1 MSGPF
6 VRVLPPGAVRR
17 RQGAAAGPDPG
28 GPWGVLAERLAPA
41 EAGALGDRARAL
53 GLPAQVLDDGRA
65 VLVRGHPEE
74 LGLLPEWLPGPL
86 MAAVKGAL
94 GRSAR
99 RTFTLTLPG
108 GGGLQLGGR
117 VLVTGIVNVTP
128 DSFSDG
134 GRWLDPRA
142 AVDHGLALAAEGA
155 DLLDVGGESTRPGA
169 APADEAEELARVL
182 PVIERL
188 AAGTPV
194 PVSVDTRRGI
204 VAREALGAGAKLVND
219 VSALA
224 DPETARAAAGAGAPV
239 VLMHMRG
246 TPADMRNRA
255 VYRDVVGEVVAE
267 LHEAIRRAVALGV
280 PEESLLVDPGIGFA
294 KDAAQSLRLLADLP
308 ELRVLGRPILVG
320 PSRKSFLDAVRP
332 SEPADRLHLTLGAV
346 AACAAAGA
354 HVVRVHDVRPAVDVL
369 RAFEA
374 ARGEPGS

>member
-1 MSGPF
+1 
-6 VRVLPPGAVRR
+6 
-17 RQGAAAGPDPG
+17 
-28 GPWGVLAERLAPA
+28 VLAERLAPA
-41 EAGALGDRARAL
+41 EAGALGERARAL
-53 GLPAQVLDDGRA
+53 GLPGQILDDGRA

-86 MAAVKGAL
+86 MAAVEGAL
-94 GRSAR
+94 GRAAR
-99 RTFTLTLPG
+99 RDFTLPLPG
-108 GGGLQLGGR
+108 GGTLELGGR
-117 VLVTGIVNVTP
+117 VLVMGIVNVTP

-134 GRWLDPRA
+134 GRWLDPAA
-142 AVDHGLALAAEGA
+142 AVDHGLELEAEGA

-169 APADEAEELARVL
+169 AATGEAAELARVL

-188 AAGTPV
+188 AALARV
-194 PVSVDTRRGI
+194 PVSVDTRRGA
-204 VAREALGAGAKLVND
+204 VAREALAAGANLVND

-224 DPETARAAAGAGAPV
+224 DPETARSAAEAGAPV

-246 TPADMRNRA
+246 TPADMRARA
-255 VYRDVVGEVVAE
+255 VYRDVVGEVVLE
-267 LHEAIRRAVALGV
+267 LHEAVRRAVSLGIQ
-280 PEESLLVDPGIGFA
+280 EDRLIVDPGIGFA

-320 PSRKSFLDAVRP
+320 PSRKSFLAAVRP

-354 HVVRVHDVRPAVDVL
+354 HIVRVHDVRPAVDVL

-374 ARGEPGS
+374 ARGEPSP